1 VGDDHA
7 RDGAARP
14 VSAARTQRTFGA
26 GTLTFL
32 WPIADYAPVE
42 PQEVGLKLQD
52 WPRRIGAAASA
63 PPLPL
68 RPGARS
74 LRELASTQLREGLR
88 VTALLV
94 AYLAL
99 EWVSFIHEHKG
110 MPVTPWNP
118 ALGLVFAA
126 ILVKGVAYGLV
137 LFIGVVIAE
146 VLILR
151 TELPWTIVLAMAAVV
166 AASFTLAAVVARRHF
181 RFDHT
186 LQHVR
191 DILVLLATGTAAA
204 AISAILLSTLLLAA
218 NELSG
223 ADLAQSSLPL
233 FVGDIIGIAV
243 VTPLVLRLSLRW
255 PDVLAGTPVKI
266 LPELILYVFAV
277 GGTLWLSLSADI
289 GASDRYLSV
298 LFLPVVAAALRYG
311 IDGSCAALAATQLG
325 LVLLLH
331 QSGYDAAA
339 FTQFQVVMLALTTS
353 GLVVG
358 VVVSERQ
365 RANLA
370 AHEAEAKLKDLHA
383 QAARAARMNVVS
395 GMASALAHEINQP
408 MTAARALARSVQQI
422 LRAPTAELGRADNNL
437 VVLIA
442 QIDHATGVV
451 RRMRDFLRRGQPR
464 FSTLDLRRVLDDALI
479 LVGPDAAAKHVLV
492 ELLVDEDLPP
502 VFGDRVQLQQVILNL
517 MHNALDSIAA
527 TGRNDGSIRLRAQLS
542 PCGTAIEI
550 GIADNG
556 IGVPKGR
563 LLFEPQTSQKKDGLG
578 LGLSISAS
586 IIEAHGGRIWLHSH
600 VQGATELRFTLP
612 LQAQG
617 PNTT

>member
-1 VGDDHA
+1 
-7 RDGAARP
+7 
-14 VSAARTQRTFGA
+14 
-26 GTLTFL
+26 
-32 WPIADYAPVE
+32 
-42 PQEVGLKLQD
+42 
-52 WPRRIGAAASA
+52 
-63 PPLPL
+63 
-68 RPGARS
+68 
-74 LRELASTQLREGLR
+74 
-88 VTALLV
+88 
-94 AYLAL
+94 
-99 EWVSFIHEHKG
+99 
-110 MPVTPWNP
+110 
-118 ALGLVFAA
+118 
-126 ILVKGVAYGLV
+126 
-137 LFIGVVIAE
+137 
-146 VLILR
+146 
-151 TELPWTIVLAMAAVV
+151 
-166 AASFTLAAVVARRHF
+166 
-181 RFDHT
+181 
-186 LQHVR
+186 
-191 DILVLLATGTAAA
+191 
-204 AISAILLSTLLLAA
+204 
-218 NELSG
+218 
-223 ADLAQSSLPL
+223 
-233 FVGDIIGIAV
+233 
-243 VTPLVLRLSLRW
+243 
-255 PDVLAGTPVKI
+255 
-266 LPELILYVFAV
+266 
-277 GGTLWLSLSADI
+277 
-289 GASDRYLSV
+289 
-298 LFLPVVAAALRYG
+298 
-311 IDGSCAALAATQLG
+311 
-325 LVLLLH
+325 
-331 QSGYDAAA
+331 
-339 FTQFQVVMLALTTS
+339 MLALTTS

-395 GMASALAHEINQP
+395 GMASALGHEINQP

-556 IGVPKGR
+556 IGVPNGR